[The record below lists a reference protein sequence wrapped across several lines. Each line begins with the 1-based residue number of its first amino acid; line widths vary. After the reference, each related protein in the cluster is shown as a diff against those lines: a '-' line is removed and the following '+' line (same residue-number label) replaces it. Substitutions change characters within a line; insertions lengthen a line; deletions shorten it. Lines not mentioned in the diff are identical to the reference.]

1 MELQV
6 PPQSHAALGTP
17 APGINDSTVFITVPG
32 RLALLSSTCKYRV
45 TIAELQRRIAP
56 PECLNASLLGALLR
70 RCAPLLLL
78 LRTRP
83 KLY

>member
-1 MELQV
+1 MELVV
-6 PPQSHAALGTP
+6 PPQSHAALG
-17 APGINDSTVFITVPG
+17 ASASAISDATVFITVPG

-70 RCAPLLLL
+70 RCAASIDSR
-78 LRTRP
+78 RT
-83 KLY
+83 LHQH